1 MTIQD
6 PDLAMGRIK
15 HLSRWASRVALAGCL
30 VLVALY
36 ALALVLSTPD
46 EFMHGNFVGK
56 EFKISDSTVVRVI
69 CYVLALV
76 PLVLYLAGLLAM
88 RRLMALFEKGFVFT
102 ERAAL
107 EITRIGWYVALIAP
121 VSVGCMT
128 LGSVIL
134 TWSNGPGQRAF
145 NFQLGVG
152 DILALSYG
160 GLLIIVGIA
169 MQEAAKISDEHRQFV

>member
-1 MTIQD
+1 MTTQD

-15 HLSRWASRVALAGCL
+15 RLSHWASRVALAGCF

-36 ALALVLSTPD
+36 VLAVATMTPA

-56 EFKISDSTVVRVI
+56 EFKITDSILILGI

-76 PLVLYLAGLLAM
+76 PLALYLAGLLAM

-102 ERAAL
+102 ERAAF

-121 VSVGCMT
+121 VSIGCMT
-128 LGSVIL
+128 LGSVLL
-134 TWSNGPGQRAF
+134 TWGNGPGQRAL

-160 GLLIIVGIA
+160 GLLIIIGVV

>member
-1 MTIQD
+1 MTTQD

-15 HLSRWASRVALAGCL
+15 HLSRWASQVALGGCL
-30 VLVALY
+30 VLVGLY
-36 ALALVLSTPD
+36 VFALVFMTSD
-46 EFMHGNFVGK
+46 EFMYGNFVGK
-56 EFKISDSTVVRVI
+56 EFKITDSSVVRAI
-69 CYVLALV
+69 CYGLAFV
-76 PLVLYLAGLLAM
+76 PMVLYLAGLIAM

-121 VSVGCMT
+121 VSIGCMT
-128 LGSVIL
+128 LGSVLL

-145 NFQLGVG
+145 SFQFGVG

-160 GLLIIVGIA
+160 GLLIIIGIV
-169 MQEAAKISDEHRQFV
+169 MREAAKISDEHRQFV

>member
-1 MTIQD
+1 MTTQE

-15 HLSRWASRVALAGCL
+15 HLSRWASRVALAGCV
-30 VLVALY
+30 VLIGLY
-36 ALALVLSTPD
+36 GAAVGLMTPD

-56 EFKISDSTVVRVI
+56 EFKISDGSFVRLV
-69 CYVLALV
+69 CYALALV
-76 PLVLYLAGLLAM
+76 PLILYLAGLLAM
-88 RRLMALFEKGFVFT
+88 SRLMGLFENGFVFT

-121 VSVGCMT
+121 VSIGCMT
-128 LGSVIL
+128 LGSVLL

-145 NFQLGVG
+145 NFQVGVG

-169 MQEAAKISDEHRQFV
+169 MREAAKISDEHRQFV